1 MNNRNKRINGKV
13 ITYILAIVG
22 IITYISLIFNKNV
35 WLDEAFTASL
45 IRTDFINVI
54 DRSIHDTLPPLYNIF
69 LKLSTDLFG
78 YSVPV
83 MKIVSILPMA
93 GAILLGST
101 FVYQRFGVKTSCLYI
116 ICIVSMPQ
124 LLYYG
129 LEIRMYSL
137 GFFFAT
143 GAGIFA
149 VECIYTAKWKY
160 FLLLSVMTALAGYT
174 HHFALVSS
182 GFVYLFFLI
191 YCFSTRK
198 DLLQKWMA
206 SAFLAMGLYFP
217 CFLIT
222 LKQMGNVHS
231 YFSMPDVTLPVLI
244 KYIRYP
250 FTVGFTPLTLLL
262 AASMAFILLR
272 FFIYPKNPM
281 SFFLFSYFAIYLCV
295 LVFGAV
301 ASRIMSANIFV
312 DRYLFPSFG
321 LLWLFFSIEVGKLH
335 TKEYSFF
342 VAIALLVG
350 VMSYQNIYKLEY
362 TEGVEEMLAYFDEN
376 QAKYNGYLVPEG
388 EYEVMECMTFYYPE
402 LIPYTWRD
410 KEVLRAEIDYTVE
423 IEEASA
429 DIWQQHLFY
438 ITERKDSPI
447 PPFLKE
453 KGYSTSWIQDF
464 HFDRYTFSLYHLN
477 NFYTLE

>member
-1 MNNRNKRINGKV
+1 MNNTNKRINGKV

-22 IITYISLIFNKNV
+22 IMIYISLIFNENV

-45 IRTDFINVI
+45 IRTNFINVI
-54 DRSIHDTLPPLYNIF
+54 ERSIHDTLPPLYNIL
-69 LKLSTDLFG
+69 LKLSTDLLG

-93 GAILLGST
+93 GTILLGST
-101 FVYQRFGVKTSCLYI
+101 FVYRRFGIKTSCLYI

-137 GFFFAT
+137 GLFFVT

-149 VECIYTAKWKY
+149 VECIYTGKWKY
-160 FLLLSVMTALAGYT
+160 FFLFSFMTALAGYT

-191 YCFSTRK
+191 YCLWIRK
-198 DLLQKWMA
+198 DLLQKWILSA
-206 SAFLAMGLYFP
+206 SLALGLYFP
-217 CFLIT
+217 CFLVT
-222 LKQMGNVHS
+222 LKQMGSVHS
-231 YFSMPDVTLPVLI
+231 YFSMPDITLPVLI
-244 KYIRYP
+244 KYMRYP

-262 AASMAFILLR
+262 AASMAFVLLR
-272 FFIYPKNPM
+272 FFIYPKNSV
-281 SFFLFSYFAIYLCV
+281 SFFLFSYFTIYLCV
-295 LVFGAV
+295 LIFGAV
-301 ASRIMSANIFV
+301 ASWLMDANIFV

-321 LLWLFFSIEVGKLH
+321 LLWLFFSIEVGKLRA
-335 TKEYSFF
+335 KEYGFF
-342 VAIALLVG
+342 LTLALLIG
-350 VMSYQNIYKLEY
+350 VVSYHNQYKLEY
-362 TEGVEEMLAYFDEN
+362 TEGIEEVLTFFDKN
-376 QAKYNGYLVPEG
+376 KDNYDGYLIPEG

-410 KEVLRAEIDYTVE
+410 KEILRAEIDYTVE
-423 IEEASA
+423 IEESPA
-429 DIWQQHLFY
+429 DIWQKNLFY
-438 ITERKDSPI
+438 ITEKKDSPI

-464 HFDRYTFSLYHLN
+464 HFDRYRFSLYHLN
-477 NFYTLE
+477 HL